1 MSETVNDV
9 LSAPPVP
16 PAGTVPAVLVRKDA
30 AGTITVEPGTAPVT
44 APRPTELLVRPAY
57 VGVCGTDIEILH
69 GSMPAT
75 FKINYPHVLGHEW
88 SGTVVEAGSDVAG
101 FHPGDRILGHGH
113 LGGNDWFG
121 VTHDGAAAELFTVPA
136 DMCFHIPAEVDM
148 LTAAVIE
155 PFACVLNGLKKIGG
169 ISAADTVH
177 VHGLGAIGLNA
188 VLQAVTAGADVVVFD
203 PSPLRRETAMK
214 LGAAAAVNPL
224 ESPDT
229 TAAAAAATGRPFADV
244 VIEASGNSAAQA
256 AALESADHNG
266 RVLLMGVSTPK
277 FAPARLGLVQERNL
291 TISSSTGAPV
301 AVWPAAIRYVANT
314 RLNLAQIVS
323 SVVPFSRGDEALQR
337 AQDSNRETKVMLA
350 PDNTHSDNVASS
362 SARKAN

>member
-1 MSETVNDV
+1 MSETVKDV
-9 LSAPPVP
+9 RPASAVP
-16 PAGTVPAVLVRKDA
+16 PLGTVPAVLVRKDA
-30 AGTITVEPGTAPVT
+30 NATVTVEPGTTAVT
-44 APRPTELLVRPAY
+44 SPKPTELLIRPAY

-69 GSMPAT
+69 GSMPES
-75 FKINYPHVLGHEW
+75 FKINYPHVMGHEW
-88 SGTVVEAGSDVAG
+88 SGFVVEAGADVEG
-101 FHPGDRILGHGH
+101 FHPGDRVLGHGH

-155 PFACVLNGLKKIGG
+155 PFACVLNGLTKIGG

-188 VLQAVTAGADVVVFD
+188 VLQAVTAGAVVVVFD
-203 PSPLRRETAMK
+203 PSPLRRDTAMK
-214 LGAAAAVNPL
+214 LGAKAAVNPL
-224 ESPDT
+224 ENPDT
-229 TAAAAAATGRPFADV
+229 TTAASEAIGRPFADV

-291 TISSSTGAPV
+291 TIASSTGAPV
-301 AVWPAAIRYVANT
+301 AIWPAAIRFVANSG
-314 RLNLAQIVS
+314 LNLGEIVS
-323 SVVPFSRGDEALQR
+323 TVVPFSRGDEALQR
-337 AQDSNRETKVMLA
+337 AQDSSHETKVMLA
-350 PDNTHSDNVASS
+350 PDDTALDGGPSS
-362 SARKAN
+362 PTPKAN

>member
-1 MSETVNDV
+1 MSETVNEV
-9 LSAPPVP
+9 RTAPAAPPP
-16 PAGTVPAVLVRKDA
+16 GTVPAVLVRQDA
-30 AGTITVEPGTAPVT
+30 GGTITVEPGTAAIT
-44 APRPTELLVRPAY
+44 ATKPAELLVRPAY

-69 GSMPAT
+69 GSMPET

-88 SGTVVEAGSDVAG
+88 SGIVVEVGAGVEG
-101 FHPGDRILGHGH
+101 FHRGDRVLGHGH

-136 DMCFHIPAEVDM
+136 DMCFHIPDEVDM

-155 PFACVLNGLKKIGG
+155 PFACVLNGLTKIGG

-188 VLQAVTAGADVVVFD
+188 VIQAVTAGAQVVAFD
-203 PSPLRRETAMK
+203 PSPLRREMAIR
-214 LGAAAAVNPL
+214 LGAKAAVNPL
-224 ESPDT
+224 EET
-229 TAAAAAATGRPFADV
+229 VATAAAEQAVGRPFADV

-256 AALESADHNG
+256 AALESADLNG

-291 TISSSTGAPV
+291 LITSSTGAPV

-314 RLNLAQIVS
+314 RLNLGEIVS
-323 SVVPFSRGDEALQR
+323 TVVPFSRGDEALQR
-337 AQDSNRETKVMLA
+337 AQDSSRETKVMLA
-350 PDNTHSDNVASS
+350 PDATNADGVAASS
-362 SARKAN
+362 THKAN

>member
-9 LSAPPVP
+9 LSTPTVP
-16 PAGTVPAVLVRKDA
+16 LLGTVPAVLVRKDS
-30 AGTITVEPGTAPVT
+30 AGTVSVEPGTAAVT
-44 APRPTELLVRPAY
+44 APKPTELLVRPAF

-69 GSMPAT
+69 GSMPET

-88 SGTVVEAGSDVAG
+88 SGIVVEAGAAVEG
-101 FHPGDRILGHGH
+101 FHPGDRVLGHGH

-155 PFACVLNGLKKIGG
+155 PFACVLNGLTKIGG
-169 ISAADTVH
+169 VSAADTVH

-188 VLQAVTAGADVVVFD
+188 VIQAVKAGAQVVAFD
-203 PSPLRRETAMK
+203 PSPLRRETALKM
-214 LGAAAAVNPL
+214 GAIAAVNPL
-224 ESPDT
+224 ETPDT
-229 TAAAAAATGRPFADV
+229 NAAAKKATGRPFADL
-244 VIEASGNSAAQA
+244 VIEASGNSTAQA
-256 AALESADHNG
+256 AALESADFNG

-291 TISSSTGAPV
+291 LITSSTGAPV
-301 AVWPAAIRYVANT
+301 AVWPAAIRFVANT
-314 RLNLAQIVS
+314 GLNLGAIVS
-323 SVVPFSRGDEALQR
+323 TVVPFSRGDEALQR
-337 AQDSNRETKVMLA
+337 AQDSSSETKVMLA
-350 PDNTHSDNVASS
+350 PDTEAGIEPT